1 MMKKILA
8 AALVCCALLLPS
20 VAWSDESTAAA
31 VKAIDADCNAISLA
45 VMALKPVHVVLA
57 DGKWKVMSEG
67 DYTVAENTHAAVMF
81 VDAYK
86 QGNNYAFVQSH
97 TFASGGAQRATEL
110 CFRQS
115 DGTLERA
122 KQAETVKALAAAE
135 ATAYFASDGTV
146 LEKTATYA
154 ENDPAVTK
162 KVADLPYFSSLP

>member
-1 MMKKILA
+1 MMKKIFAAA
-8 AALVCCALLLPS
+8 AALSVLLLPS
-20 VAWSDESTAAA
+20 IARSDDSNASTVA
-31 VKAIDADCNAISLA
+31 AINSECNAISLA

-57 DGKWKVMSEG
+57 GGTWKVMSEG
-67 DYTVAENTHAAVMF
+67 QYTVAENTHTAVMF

-86 QGNNYAFVQSH
+86 QGKNYALIHSH
-97 TFASGGAQRATEL
+97 TFGQNGAQRATEL

-122 KQAETVKALAAAE
+122 KQAETVNALAAAD
-135 ATAYFASDGTV
+135 ATAYFASDGTL
-146 LEKTATYA
+146 LEKTATFA